1 MRVLER
7 TPQSYNYSISLLQR
21 QIELVSNQ
29 GRIEYW
35 ILSNIVQ
42 NHLFFLELKKS
53 LSMYEAVPFVR
64 TSPVSFQRIFLIP
77 VSEYRSSNSSYFE
90 YPVLYLKNLSNIF
103 ICFSVTP
110 SSCQSFFF
118 RNCDPQLLES
128 AYSSAILKAP
138 ARDLNVCSFFVMFV
152 LVSISS
158 RFHSSEFMSSDLV
171 CSFSISRILLS
182 SPYIISYPLET

>member
-7 TPQSYNYSISLLQR
+7 TPQSYNFGISLFQR

-64 TSPVSFQRIFLIP
+64 TSPVSFQRIFLIR
-77 VSEYRSSNSSYFE
+77 SEEHTSE
-90 YPVLYLKNLSNIF
+90 L
-103 ICFSVTP
+103 
-110 SSCQSFFF
+110 QS
-118 RNCDPQLLES
+118 RGQ
-128 AYSSAILKAP
+128 
-138 ARDLNVCSFFVMFV
+138 
-152 LVSISS
+152 
-158 RFHSSEFMSSDLV
+158 LV
-171 CSFSISRILLS
+171 CCLLIDQS
-182 SPYIISYPLET
+182 YYIIV

>member
-7 TPQSYNYSISLLQR
+7 TPQSYNFGISLFQR

-64 TSPVSFQRIFLIP
+64 TSPVSLQRIFLIP
-77 VSEYRSSNSSYFE
+77 VSEYRSSTKIDRTARRE
-90 YPVLYLKNLSNIF
+90 
-103 ICFSVTP
+103 
-110 SSCQSFFF
+110 
-118 RNCDPQLLES
+118 R
-128 AYSSAILKAP
+128 AI
-138 ARDLNVCSFFVMFV
+138 R
-152 LVSISS
+152 
-158 RFHSSEFMSSDLV
+158 
-171 CSFSISRILLS
+171 
-182 SPYIISYPLET
+182 T